1 MKIISIGDL
10 LKSGYP
16 SLHHFRNDFL
26 VTDRLDS
33 LRPLMRPAVLE
44 GTAVFVCLGGSI
56 DCTINS
62 QPLHI
67 EKNSMLMVFSGDVVR
82 IDAFNAM
89 EGYAAM
95 ISDSFLNE
103 IDITFSQ
110 RSAFFSDMRPNAL
123 SEVDDDVIN
132 QFKPFYYLINAIL
145 CDRPRPYD
153 LEPIVKELVFAFCHA
168 IFGVVAE
175 MRGKKAAAGKR
186 SRAREIFDNFI
197 ALLNQHHCQEHS
209 VAFYASK
216 LGISPKYLSF
226 AVKTFSQRGALDWIN
241 EYVMI
246 EARSMLRDTEMSI
259 KEIAYKLNFPT
270 QSAFGKFFFQKQ
282 GIGPKEYRYQS

>member
-10 LKSGYP
+10 LRSGYP

-26 VTDRLDS
+26 VTDRLEN
-33 LRPLMRPAVLE
+33 LRPLMKPAVLE
-44 GTAVFVCLGGSI
+44 GTAVFVCLGGCI

-62 QPLHI
+62 HPLHL
-67 EKNSMLMVFSGDVVR
+67 ERNSMLMVFSGDEVR
-82 IDAFNAM
+82 IDAFDGM

-95 ISDSFLNE
+95 ISDAFLNE

-110 RSAFFSDMRPNAL
+110 RSAFFRDMRPNAL
-123 SEVDDDVIN
+123 TEVDDSVID
-132 QFKPFYYLINAIL
+132 QFRPFYHLINAIL
-145 CDRPRPYD
+145 NGKIYNP
-153 LEPIVKELVFAFCHA
+153 EPIIKELVFAFCHA
-168 IFGVVAE
+168 IFGVASEKRAQHEAE
-175 MRGKKAAAGKR
+175 CKTSR
-186 SRAREIFDNFI
+186 SKEIFDKFI
-197 ALLNQHHCQEHS
+197 SLLNHHHCQEHS

-226 AVKTFSQRGALDWIN
+226 AVKNFSQRGALDWIN

-259 KEIAYKLNFPT
+259 KEIAFKLNFPT

-282 GIGPKEYRYQS
+282 GVGPKEYRYQS